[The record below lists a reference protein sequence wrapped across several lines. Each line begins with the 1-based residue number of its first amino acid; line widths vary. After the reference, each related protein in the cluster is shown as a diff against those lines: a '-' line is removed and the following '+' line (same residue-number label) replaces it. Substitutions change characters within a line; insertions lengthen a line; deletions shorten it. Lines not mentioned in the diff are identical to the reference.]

1 MPLFLF
7 TSYTVVIF
15 VFILFLNVVF
25 VASTLLN
32 GNDNW
37 DVPSSSVCMLDCETF
52 GCRVYT
58 QERLSGLRKIEG

>member
-1 MPLFLF
+1 
-7 TSYTVVIF
+7 
-15 VFILFLNVVF
+15 VVF

-37 DVPSSSVCMLDCETF
+37 DVPSSSVCMLDCKTF

-58 QERLSGLRKIEG
+58 QERLSGVRKIEG